1 MLNMFSASEA
11 RATAYLLSAEDYSF
25 YQHLEIRIL
34 DSVQHGG
41 TYIIYTG
48 EIPLNVLDAL
58 DALGYIYVRLE
69 HDDEVAYR
77 ITWAHPKG
85 VSKDG

>member
-11 RATAYLLSAEDYSF
+11 RATAFLLSAEDYSF

-69 HDDEVAYR
+69 YDDEIAYR
-77 ITWAHPKG
+77 ITWARPKENNQNG
-85 VSKDG
+85 